1 MYFTIVTP
9 IVRLTLLGVLKM
21 ATITKRT
28 RADGSIVYKA
38 EIVIKKDGVII
49 HRESKTFDKT
59 KLAKDWSIRREV
71 ELQNTDVYAKKDYL
85 SIGTLIDEYINLFS
99 PEGRTK
105 KSDLKGLRTR
115 DICKIDVHKLTVK
128 DLVKHIQLRN
138 EVCKPQ
144 TAKNDLIW
152 LSGVIQT
159 MSGMHKLE
167 FNMGIFDEAR
177 RILSEHGLIASSV
190 ARDRRPTK
198 EELWELSRHFDGMNI
213 PMLHLM
219 WFAIYSAR
227 RQSEIM
233 RIKWDDIRHEDRTY
247 VVYGLK
253 DPLKRVI
260 NKRAK
265 MPLSAYKIIMKQP
278 RIDERVFPYTT
289 KTICTYFTNACRLL
303 QIDNLHF
310 HDLRHE
316 ATSRLFE
323 KGLSIVDVQQIT
335 LHSSWKT
342 LQRYCNTNPG
352 DIDI

>member
-1 MYFTIVTP
+1 
-9 IVRLTLLGVLKM
+9 M

-28 RADGSIVYKA
+28 KANGSIVYKA

-49 HRESKTFDKT
+49 HREAKTFDKT

-71 ELQNTDVYAKKDYL
+71 ELQNTDVYAKKAYL
-85 SIGTLIDEYINLFS
+85 SIGTLIDEYIESFS

-105 KSDLKGLRTR
+105 KSDLKGLRRR
-115 DICKIDVHKLTVK
+115 DICRIDIHKLTVK
-128 DLVKHIQLRN
+128 DLVKHIKLRN
-138 EVCKPQ
+138 EECQPQ
-144 TAKNDLIW
+144 TAGNDLIW
-152 LSGVIQT
+152 LSGIVQT
-159 MSGMHKLE
+159 MSGMHKLD

-177 RILSEHGLIASSV
+177 RILKDNGLIASSDT
-190 ARDRRPTK
+190 RTRRPTK
-198 EELWELSRHFDGMNI
+198 QELWALSRQFSGMNI

-233 RIKWDDIRHEDRTY
+233 RIRWDDIRHEDRTY
-247 VVYGLK
+247 MMYGLK

-265 MPLSAYKIIMKQP
+265 MPLSAYKIVMRQP
-278 RIDERVFPYTT
+278 KVDERVFPYGA

-303 QIDNLHF
+303 QIHNLHF
-310 HDLRHE
+310 HDMRHE

-323 KGLSIVDVQQIT
+323 RGLSIVDVQQIT

-342 LQRYCNTNPG
+342 LQRYCNINPG

>member
-1 MYFTIVTP
+1 
-9 IVRLTLLGVLKM
+9 M

-28 RADGSIVYKA
+28 KTDGSIVYKA

-71 ELQNTDVYAKKDYL
+71 ELQNTDVYAKKAYL
-85 SIGTLIDEYINLFS
+85 PIGALIDEYIESFS

-105 KSDLKGLRTR
+105 KSDLKGLRRR
-115 DICKIDVHKLTVK
+115 DICRIDIHKLSVK
-128 DLVKHIQLRN
+128 DLVKHIKLRN
-138 EVCKPQ
+138 EECQPQ
-144 TAKNDLIW
+144 TAGNDLIW
-152 LSGVIQT
+152 LSGIVQT
-159 MSGMHKLE
+159 MSGMHKLD

-177 RILSEHGLIASSV
+177 RILKDNGLIASSDT
-190 ARDRRPTK
+190 RTRRPTK
-198 EELWELSRHFDGMNI
+198 QELWALSRQFAGMNI
-213 PMLHLM
+213 PMLDLM

-227 RQSEIM
+227 RQSEIT
-233 RIKWDDIRHEDRTY
+233 RIRWDDIRHEDRTY
-247 VVYGLK
+247 MMYGLK

-265 MPLSAYKIIMKQP
+265 MPLSAYKIVMRQP
-278 RIDERVFPYTT
+278 KVDERVFPYGP

-303 QIDNLHF
+303 QIHNLHF
-310 HDLRHE
+310 HDMRHE

-323 KGLSIVDVQQIT
+323 RGLSIVDVQQIT

-342 LQRYCNTNPG
+342 LQRYCNINPG
-352 DIDI
+352 DVDI